1 MAERRKTAHKK
12 AAAKGHAPAR
22 AKAKRA
28 ARRPAAQARGASHE
42 GAHQERRAAAPH
54 HARTIGLEHL
64 RPAPGSRRKRKRVG
78 RGPGSGHGK
87 TATRGNKGQ
96 LSRSGSTAQYFGFEG
111 GQMPLHRRI
120 PKRGFTNIFRREYA
134 VINVGDLARLDGE
147 ITPERLVG
155 EGIIKKLGAGL
166 KVLGDGDLSK
176 ALVVRA
182 HRFSRSAREKIT
194 AAGGTAE
201 EIAAPAPAR
210 S

>member
-1 MAERRKTAHKK
+1 MADRKGKTARPKAGVPRKK
-12 AAAKGHAPAR
+12 TGKR
-22 AKAKRA
+22 AA
-28 ARRPAAQARGASHE
+28 ARRPSGAKAAGA
-42 GAHQERRAAAPH
+42 AARRAEAAKPH
-54 HARTIGLEHL
+54 GRSVGLEFL

-120 PKRGFTNIFRREYA
+120 PKRGFTNIFRRQYA
-134 VINVGDLARLDGE
+134 VINVGDLARFDGE
-147 ITPERLVG
+147 ITPERLVA

-166 KVLGDGDLSK
+166 KVLGDGDLAK
-176 ALVVRA
+176 ALVIKA

-201 EIAAPAPAR
+201 EIAAAR

>member
-12 AAAKGHAPAR
+12 AAPKGHAPAR
-22 AKAKRA
+22 RKAKGG
-28 ARRPAAQARGASHE
+28 RRPAASHKAGE
-42 GAHQERRAAAPH
+42 HQPRAAAPH
-54 HARTIGLEHL
+54 GRTVGLEHL
-64 RPAPGSRRKRKRVG
+64 HPAPGSRRKRKRVG

-134 VINVGDLARLDGE
+134 VINVGDLARFDGE

-166 KVLGDGDLSK
+166 KILGDGELTK

-201 EIAAPAPAR
+201 EIAAHAPAR